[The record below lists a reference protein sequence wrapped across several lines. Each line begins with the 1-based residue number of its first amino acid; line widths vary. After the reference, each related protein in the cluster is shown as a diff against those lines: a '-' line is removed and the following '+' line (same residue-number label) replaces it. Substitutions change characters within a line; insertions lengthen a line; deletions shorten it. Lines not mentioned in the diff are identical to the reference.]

1 MLQFTAYCFAEEVY
15 IFLFLL
21 ECLRWGPTSLQTV
34 MRNVIEHLQFVR
46 SWGPEIKIK
55 KYILLLCIIIGC
67 ELRLLDNG
75 FKNARPNRSR
85 TLSLPLYSPL
95 LQQKSTNNHA
105 KRL

>member
-55 KYILLLCIIIGC
+55 KHILLLEINIVVNGKK
-67 ELRLLDNG
+67 RLQ
-75 FKNARPNRSR
+75 NAIS
-85 TLSLPLYSPL
+85 
-95 LQQKSTNNHA
+95 STNYVLLLLNPSC
-105 KRL
+105 LGLFFLDDLYLLL